1 MGAINKRVQQ
11 GFTLIDI
18 GDRNIIP
25 FGSTIRIDLP
35 PYGDLGDP
43 PTSVRM
49 YVPWRKLNFS
59 LGTTV
64 HQPTRIIPAVS
75 ETSVA

>member
-1 MGAINKRVQQ
+1 MGAVNNRVQQ
-11 GFTLIDI
+11 GLTLINLD
-18 GDRNIIP
+18 GRPIP

-49 YVPWRKLNFS
+49 YAPWRKLNFS
-59 LGTTV
+59 LGATV
-64 HQPTRIIPAVS
+64 HQPTGIMPAAS